1 MAAALALGIHM
12 DNKQKRKASA
22 LSVFLNVETQRKFM
36 KMASNVEL
44 QKELSHRTY
53 FYNEKQ
59 LDIARLAQRN
69 TRLNE
74 RVDVHMEEARK
85 SREQL
90 HETLKQLGDTEKE
103 TQDLRGEVMR
113 LQVLL
118 AATA

>member
-1 MAAALALGIHM
+1 MALGIHLDSKQERRARAM
-12 DNKQKRKASA
+12 D
-22 LSVFLNVETQRKFM
+22 VFLNVEMQRKFM

-90 HETLKQLGDTEKE
+90 HETLKQLGDSERE
-103 TQDLRGEVMR
+103 TQDLRGEVVR
-113 LQVLL
+113 LQMLL
-118 AATA
+118 AA